1 MDPEIKRNLLLF
13 IYMWCSVSFSYWL
26 VNFQLKYIRGNVY
39 TNIMVSSIADNVGT
53 VLSAVLFDRFGVRIA
68 FLSCLVFTLLGG
80 ATILLFHSLTS
91 WMPVFIMIGKLGTS
105 STFNLVFLSN
115 ADLFPTL
122 FSATAMGICNFFAR
136 LSTIAAPQVAER
148 PEPLPMTLYLIINVG
163 AVICAS

>member
-1 MDPEIKRNLLLF
+1 
-13 IYMWCSVSFSYWL
+13 MWCSVSFSYWL

-39 TNIMVSSIADNVGT
+39 TNIMTSSIADNVGT
-53 VLSAVLFDRFGVRIA
+53 VLSAILYNRFGVRVA
-68 FLSCLVFTLLGG
+68 FLACLVFTLLGG

-91 WMPVFIMIGKLGTS
+91 WMPLFIMVGKLGTS
-105 STFNLVFLSN
+105 SSFNLVFLSN

-148 PEPLPMTLYLIINVG
+148 PEPLPMTLYLIINIG
-163 AVICAS
+163 AVLCAS

>member
-1 MDPEIKRNLLLF
+1 MLF

-26 VNFQLKYIRGNVY
+26 VNFQIKYIQGNVY
-39 TNIMVSSIADNVGT
+39 TNSMTSSIADNIGT
-53 VLSAVLFDRFGVRIA
+53 VLSAVLYDKFGVRIA
-68 FLSCLVFTLLGG
+68 FLTCLVFTLVGG
-80 ATILLFHSLTS
+80 ATILLFHSVTS
-91 WMPVFIMIGKLGTS
+91 WMPLFIMIGKMGTS

-115 ADLFPTL
+115 SDLFPTL

-163 AVICAS
+163 AVVCASQLR

>member
-1 MDPEIKRNLLLF
+1 MLF

-26 VNFQLKYIRGNVY
+26 VNFQIKYIQGNVY
-39 TNIMVSSIADNVGT
+39 TNSMTSSIADNIGT
-53 VLSAVLFDRFGVRIA
+53 VLSAVLYDKFGVRIA
-68 FLSCLVFTLLGG
+68 FLTCLVFTLVGG
-80 ATILLFHSLTS
+80 ATILLFHSVTS
-91 WMPVFIMIGKLGTS
+91 WMPLFIMIGKMGTS

-115 ADLFPTL
+115 SDLFPTL

-163 AVICAS
+163 AVVCASQLRQRV

>member
-1 MDPEIKRNLLLF
+1 MLF

-26 VNFQLKYIRGNVY
+26 VNFQIKYIQGNVY
-39 TNIMVSSIADNVGT
+39 TNSMSSSIADNIGT
-53 VLSAVLFDRFGVRIA
+53 VLSAVLYDKFGVRIA
-68 FLSCLVFTLLGG
+68 FLTCLVFTLVGG
-80 ATILLFHSLTS
+80 ATILLFHSVTS
-91 WMPVFIMIGKLGTS
+91 WMPLFIMIGKMGTS

-115 ADLFPTL
+115 SDLFPTL

-163 AVICAS
+163 AVVCASQLRQRV